1 MNAPGRRF
9 PFRFNIYFFCIYF
22 FCFFFTLL
30 IFVLLFAS
38 CFMLHD
44 AWNATATETT
54 NIYIHIHAINLLN
67 EMPVVVNHQCK
78 CCSNNRWQYR
88 KFPRFTLFPFRFS
101 LSICFKVHAA
111 CLFDCLVCVPPQ
123 FVGGVCHAHTP
134 SWLRFLVIG
143 CQSCHLSR

>member
-9 PFRFNIYFFCIYF
+9 PFRFN
-22 FCFFFTLL
+22 FFFLYL
-30 IFVLLFAS
+30 FLLFFFYAVKFHVAVRELFHAS
-38 CFMLHD
+38 RCMKC
-44 AWNATATETT
+44 NSNRNN

-78 CCSNNRWQYR
+78 CCSNNRWQCR